1 MYGWLIYDAE
11 GRARNGWFI
20 EQLVQYASSCGVC
33 LEVVDAEAFCFG
45 VRNGGCFAEPFEGKR
60 PDFVLVRT
68 IFPLIQE
75 ILEHLEIPAYNSA
88 KVSSVCNDKRRTHA
102 FFARGTVPMAESF
115 FCSRRCFDADRY
127 GYPAVLKLAS
137 GHGGREV
144 FLVQNREEALALLP
158 ALSEDA
164 FLLQEPVDQGRDVRV
179 YLLDGRVLAAVERTS
194 ETDFRSNF
202 SLGGKVRLFAPDE
215 SMLKVVEEVKSS
227 LDPLFVGVDFTF
239 RKGEP
244 LLNEIEDVV
253 GTRMLYKLTD
263 LPVHR
268 LFLDAVFRKVYEK
281 ST

>member
-1 MYGWLIYDAE
+1 M
-11 GRARNGWFI
+11 
-20 EQLVQYASSCGVC
+20 
-33 LEVVDAEAFCFG
+33 
-45 VRNGGCFAEPFEGKR
+45 
-60 PDFVLVRT
+60 
-68 IFPLIQE
+68 
-75 ILEHLEIPAYNSA
+75 
-88 KVSSVCNDKRRTHA
+88 
-102 FFARGTVPMAESF
+102 
-115 FCSRRCFDADRY
+115 
-127 GYPAVLKLAS
+127 
-137 GHGGREV
+137 
-144 FLVQNREEALALLP
+144 
-158 ALSEDA
+158 
-164 FLLQEPVDQGRDVRV
+164 RV